1 LTGDRHA
8 AQNGAKRWAKVGSA
22 RAAAGRAGAWRA
34 AAWLTLLFA
43 CVALALP
50 ACKRPAPGDELSE
63 PAEAVNKP
71 LPELKLSDDT
81 PELLLTWVDAKGD
94 AHAVSKPGD
103 VPAEGRDRVRV
114 VVTTREDGTRDL
126 FYVTNLTVKAADG
139 TYPVSTMS
147 RREWDNL
154 ITERRQ
160 ALAAAAASAAAP
172 DDLVEPPPGAIDPGA
187 KAHPAG
193 FTVIVYGASWC
204 GACHQAV
211 AYLKRR
217 KVPVVE
223 KDIEQDPAA
232 ESEMR
237 AKLARAGVHG
247 GSIPVID
254 VKGKILIGFEPHAL
268 EAAVVGASAVTL

>member
-1 LTGDRHA
+1 LIGR
-8 AQNGAKRWAKVGSA
+8 RERKVA
-22 RAAAGRAGAWRA
+22 MIVR
-34 AAWLTLLFA
+34 LLLLWG
-43 CVALALP
+43 CLVLALS
-50 ACKRPAPGDELSE
+50 ACKRPVGDELSE
-63 PAEAVNKP
+63 PAEPTSKT
-71 LPELKLSDDT
+71 LPELKISDDT
-81 PELLLTWVDAKGD
+81 PDLMLTWVDAKGD
-94 AHAVSKPGD
+94 AHLVNKAAD

-114 VVTTREDGTRDL
+114 VVTTREDGTREL
-126 FYVTNLTVKAADG
+126 FYVANLTVKGGDG
-139 TYPVSTMS
+139 TYPVSTMT

-154 ITERRQ
+154 ISERRQ

-172 DDLVEPPPGAIDPGA
+172 DNPPEPPAGAMDPGA
-187 KAHPAG
+187 NVKPAG

-232 ESEMR
+232 ENEMR
-237 AKLARAGVHG
+237 TKLARAGVRSG

-254 VKGKILIGFEPHAL
+254 VKGKILVGFEPHAL
-268 EAAVVGASAVTL
+268 EAAMVGASAVTL

>member
-1 LTGDRHA
+1 MDPAEPVHKT
-8 AQNGAKRWAKVGSA
+8 
-22 RAAAGRAGAWRA
+22 
-34 AAWLTLLFA
+34 
-43 CVALALP
+43 LP
-50 ACKRPAPGDELSE
+50 ALQLTE
-63 PAEAVNKP
+63 
-71 LPELKLSDDT
+71 DT
-81 PELLLTWVDAKGD
+81 TDLMLTWVDAKGD

-103 VPAEGRDRVRV
+103 VPTEGRDRVRV
-114 VVTTREDGTRDL
+114 VVTTREEGTHDL
-126 FYVTNLTVKAADG
+126 FYVTNLTVKGGDG
-139 TYPVSTMS
+139 TYPVSTMT
-147 RREWDNL
+147 RREWDTL

-160 ALAAAAASAAAP
+160 ALAAPIAS
-172 DDLVEPPPGAIDPGA
+172 VGADNPQDPSAGTTDPAA

-237 AKLARAGVHG
+237 AKMARAGVHG

-268 EAAVVGASAVTL
+268 EAAVIGASAVAL

>member
-1 LTGDRHA
+1 M
-8 AQNGAKRWAKVGSA
+8 
-22 RAAAGRAGAWRA
+22 
-34 AAWLTLLFA
+34 AWLTVLLA
-43 CVALALP
+43 SLALALSG
-50 ACKRPAPGDELSE
+50 CKRPPVGDELSE
-63 PAEAVNKP
+63 PAEPVNKT
-71 LPELKLSDDT
+71 LPELKIAEDT
-81 PELLLTWVDAKGD
+81 PDLLLTWVDAKGD
-94 AHAVSKPGD
+94 AHLVSKPGD

-114 VVTTREDGTRDL
+114 VVTTREDGARDL
-126 FYVTNLTVKAADG
+126 FYVTNLTVKGGDG
-139 TYPVSTMS
+139 TYPVSTMT

-154 ITERRQ
+154 ISERRQ
-160 ALAAAAASAAAP
+160 ALAAAVASANAP
-172 DDLVEPPPGAIDPGA
+172 DNPPEPPAGGADPGA
-187 KAHPAG
+187 KLHPAG

-217 KVPVVE
+217 KVPVLE

-254 VKGKILIGFEPHAL
+254 VKGKILVGFEPHAL

>member
-1 LTGDRHA
+1 VIGP
-8 AQNGAKRWAKVGSA
+8 KGSGKSA
-22 RAAAGRAGAWRA
+22 LYG
-34 AAWLTLLFA
+34 LIMVVLA
-43 CVALALP
+43 CFALALP
-50 ACKRPAPGDELSE
+50 GCKGRHAGDELSE
-63 PAEAVNKP
+63 PAEPANKT
-71 LPELKLSDDT
+71 LPELTLSEDT
-81 PELLLTWVDAKGD
+81 PDLLLTWVDAKGD
-94 AHAVSKPGD
+94 AHAVSKPAD
-103 VPAEGRDRVRV
+103 VPVEGRDRVRV
-114 VVTTREDGTRDL
+114 VVTTREEGTRDV
-126 FYVTNLTVKAADG
+126 FYVTNLTVKGGDG
-139 TYPVSTMS
+139 TYPVSTMT

-160 ALAAAAASAAAP
+160 ALAAAAASAASP
-172 DDLVEPPPGAIDPGA
+172 DNLEPAPPGTADPGA

-254 VKGKILIGFEPHAL
+254 VKGKILVGFEPHAL

>member
-1 LTGDRHA
+1 VTREL
-8 AQNGAKRWAKVGSA
+8 A
-22 RAAAGRAGAWRA
+22 R
-34 AAWLTLLFA
+34 LVVVLA
-43 CVALALP
+43 CLALVLSG
-50 ACKRPAPGDELSE
+50 CKRRPLGDELSE
-63 PAEAVNKP
+63 PAEPTNKT
-71 LPELKLSDDT
+71 LPALTLTEDT
-81 PELLLTWVDAKGD
+81 PDLLLTWVDAKGD
-94 AHAVSKPGD
+94 AHAVSKPAD

-114 VVTTREDGTRDL
+114 VVTSREEGTRDV
-126 FYVTNLTVKAADG
+126 FYVSNLTVKGSDG
-139 TYPVSTMS
+139 TYPVSTMTRS
-147 RREWDNL
+147 EWDNL

-160 ALAAAAASAAAP
+160 ALAAAAASAASP
-172 DDLVEPPPGAIDPGA
+172 DDLEALPPGAAGPGA
-187 KAHPAG
+187 KAQSAG

-254 VKGKILIGFEPHAL
+254 VKGKILVGFEPHAL
-268 EAAVVGASAVTL
+268 DAAVVGASAVTL